1 MMVVYSS
8 LLLAVLV
15 LGAPWWL
22 ARMATSGRYRAG
34 LAGRLGRVPEGLRA
48 AVAGRDVIWVHAVS
62 VGEVMAATQLIR
74 ELKARLPGWMVAVS
88 TTTETGQRLALAR
101 LGAESPVFYLPLDF
115 AFGVRRYLRV
125 LRPKMLVL
133 MESELWP
140 RLMDECAKRAVPMV
154 VVNARVSDRSFP
166 RYMRLRRLWLPLLGK
181 VSLFLAQSEETAE
194 RLVKIGAPT
203 ERVRVSGNL
212 KYDVRVGEES
222 ALTKMLRERLP
233 VDAKVVVCGST
244 LEGEERMLLEAWPAV
259 LAGESR
265 AVMVL
270 APRHPDRFAAV
281 AGMVAGR
288 GFGLVRAS
296 EFVERAG
303 TSNEPVAAGT
313 IFLLDTI
320 GDLASVYGLGTVAF
334 VGGSLVA
341 KGGHNP
347 LEPAQFGVPV
357 VMGASY
363 ENFREIV
370 EVMRESDAVRIVST
384 ASLGAAMV
392 EMLRDEGAA
401 RAMGERGRGVF
412 EAQAGAT
419 ARTVEALMELL
430 RETAVRR

>member
-22 ARMATSGRYRAG
+22 VRMATSGRYRAG

-48 AVAGRDVIWVHAVS
+48 AVAGRDVVWVHAVS

-74 ELKARLPGWMVAVS
+74 ELKAKLPGWVVAVS
-88 TTTETGQRLALAR
+88 TTTETGQRLAVER
-101 LGAESPVFYLPLDF
+101 LPESPVFYLPLDF

-140 RLMDECAKRAVPMV
+140 RLMDECAKSAVPMV

-166 RYMRLRRLWLPLLGK
+166 RYMRLRRLWRPLLGK

-194 RLVKIGAPT
+194 RLVKIGAPA

-212 KYDVRVGEES
+212 KYDVRVGGES
-222 ALTKMLRERLP
+222 ALTKRLREWLP
-233 VDAKVVVCGST
+233 VGARVVVCGST

-259 LAGESR
+259 LADEPR

-281 AGMVAGR
+281 AGMVAAS

-296 EFVERAG
+296 EFRERAG
-303 TSNEPVAAGT
+303 TSNELVAAGT

-341 KGGHNP
+341 RGGHNP

-401 RAMGERGRGVF
+401 RAMGERGRAVF

-419 ARTVEALMELL
+419 SRTVEALMALL
-430 RETAVRR
+430 GETAVRR